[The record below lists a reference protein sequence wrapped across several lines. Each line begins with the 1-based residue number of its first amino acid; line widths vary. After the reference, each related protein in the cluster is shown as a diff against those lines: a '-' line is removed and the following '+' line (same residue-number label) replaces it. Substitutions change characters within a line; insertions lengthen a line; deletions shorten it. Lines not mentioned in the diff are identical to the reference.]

1 MYYKLKNAK
10 VVNIRKIE
18 VSDAETMIR
27 IITQTDK
34 ETPFLARNPD
44 EFNIRVEQEQNI
56 IQSVLDDPDCEWFV
70 AEYEGKLV
78 GQCAV
83 NLVAKRE
90 RYRHRAEVAFRVLK
104 DYCGIGIGG
113 KMMEECLSWC
123 RKNGVG
129 QVELDVVTVNEPA
142 LKMYKGFGFK
152 ITGIIPRAL
161 RYPDGTYANEY
172 KMVKYL

>member
-1 MYYKLKNAK
+1 MFYKLKNGKA
-10 VVNIRKIE
+10 VNIRRTE
-18 VSDAETMIR
+18 VSDAEELIR
-27 IITQTDK
+27 IITQTDR
-34 ETPFLARNPD
+34 ETPFLARNPG
-44 EFNIRVEQEQNI
+44 EFNIRVEQEKSVI
-56 IQSVLDDPDCEWFV
+56 ESVLNDPDSEWFV

-142 LKMYKGFGFK
+142 VKMYKDFGFM
-152 ITGIIPRAL
+152 ITGTMPRAL
-161 RYPDGTYANEY
+161 RYPDGTYASEY